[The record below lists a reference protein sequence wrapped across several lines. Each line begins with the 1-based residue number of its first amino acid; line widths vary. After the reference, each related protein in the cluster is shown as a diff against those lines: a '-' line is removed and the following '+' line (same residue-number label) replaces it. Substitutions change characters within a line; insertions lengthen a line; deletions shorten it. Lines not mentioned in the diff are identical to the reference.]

1 MGRKTGREPITVAL
15 VVVPEAT
22 PSVLY
27 GMVEVFSAVGG
38 AWEALTGESNPVRRM
53 RPLLVAESR
62 EPIVIQQGVSIAPQA
77 TFAETRPDVAL
88 VTDLALDMGTDPR
101 GRWSATAEW
110 LRAQYEREAVIGSVC
125 TGSVLLAE
133 AGLLDGLP
141 ATTHWSARPLFDA
154 WYPAVR
160 LRPERLLVP
169 AGPAHRVVTSGGYAA
184 WADLVLYL
192 IARFCGRAE
201 AVRIAKVFVLG
212 DRSDGQLPYTSMI
225 RPTGH
230 GDAVIERCQAWIAW
244 HYTDSNPV
252 SGMLAQSGLAER
264 TFKRR
269 FRAATGYTPIEY
281 VQTMRVEEAKQ
292 WLETSVASIEDVAAS
307 VGYQDV
313 ASFRRLFKRMTGI
326 TPARYRQRFGGGGG
340 MVQAEVPVERER
352 PPP

>member
-1 MGRKTGREPITVAL
+1 MGRKTEREPVTVAL
-15 VVVPEAT
+15 VLVPEAT
-22 PSVLY
+22 ASVLY
-27 GMVEVFSAVGG
+27 GMSEVFAAVGG
-38 AWEALTGESNPVRRM
+38 AWEALTGEANPVRRI
-53 RPLLVAESR
+53 RPLFVAESR
-62 EPIVIQQGVSIAPQA
+62 EPVVIQQGVSITPQA
-77 TFAETRPDVAL
+77 TYAETRPDVVL
-88 VTDLALDMGTDPR
+88 VTDLALDPGIDPH
-101 GRWSATAEW
+101 GRWPATVAW
-110 LRAQYEREAVIGSVC
+110 LRAQHGREAVIGSVC

-141 ATTHWSARPLFDA
+141 ATTHWSVRPLFDA
-154 WYPAVR
+154 WYPAVQ
-160 LRPERLLVP
+160 LHPERLLVP

-201 AVRIAKVFVLG
+201 AVRIAKVFLFG

-230 GDAVIERCQAWIAW
+230 GDAAIDRCQAWIAW
-244 HYTDSNPV
+244 HYTDPNPV

-269 FRAATGYTPIEY
+269 FCAATGYTPIEY

-292 WLETSVASIEDVAAS
+292 LLETTGVPIEEIAES

-313 ASFRRLFKRMTGI
+313 ASFRRLFKRMTGV
-326 TPARYRQRFGGGGG
+326 TPARYRQRFGRIGIVAADAPG
-340 MVQAEVPVERER
+340 QRER
-352 PPP
+352 PAS